1 MTLLQFPSSDI
12 KGGNVNREKIRLGIL
27 VSGSGSNL
35 QSIIDH
41 IEKDQ
46 LDAQISIVI
55 SNNPDAYALERCRR
69 HNIRSAVLNHRTFPE
84 RTDFDSRMIDIL
96 HSSGVELVV
105 MAGFMRILTSMFF
118 RAFPMKIMNI
128 HPALLPSFPGL
139 HVQQKAL
146 DYGVKFSG
154 CTVHFAEEGVDAG
167 PVIIQAVVPVFDSDD
182 EQILSERILKEE
194 HRIYPQA
201 IQYYAEGRLEII
213 GRTVRVTNS
222 GKNEETS
229 LVNPPL
235 TIT

>member
-1 MTLLQFPSSDI
+1 
-12 KGGNVNREKIRLGIL
+12 VNRKKIRLGVL

-41 IEKDQ
+41 SEKDQ
-46 LDAQISIVI
+46 LDARISIVI

-69 HNIRSAVLNHRTFPE
+69 HNIPAAVLDHRAFPK
-84 RTDFDSRMIDIL
+84 RADFDRQMIEIL
-96 HSSGVELVV
+96 HASGVDLVV
-105 MAGFMRILTSMFF
+105 MAGFMRILTPIFF

-128 HPALLPSFPGL
+128 HPSLLPSFPGL

-167 PVIIQAVVPVFDSDD
+167 PVIIQAVVPVFEGDN

-201 IQYYAEGRLEII
+201 IQYYAEGSLEVI
-213 GRTVRVTNS
+213 GRTVRVASS
-222 GKNEETS
+222 GKREVAS
-229 LVNPPL
+229 LVNPPV